1 MNKLLEATD
10 HAIGYLFGDPMWIL
24 FFVPVLLTIAVMV
37 SRFRIIPN
45 KLQTLIEMV
54 HEFLEAQFKPLF
66 KHAPDYSKW
75 MPFFLAIFFYIL
87 TLNMMGIIPG
97 VHPLTSDIVLTAS
110 MALFIFAISTFIGIK
125 RNGPIR
131 YLVLLTP
138 GGIPAVMRVIMFPVE
153 LISLLSKPFSLA
165 VRLYANMFAG
175 HTVIR
180 TILGLTETF
189 KSAFVVPLDL
199 VAVSILLAFEVF
211 VALIQAFIFAYL
223 SAIYITDN
231 LYLSEHH

>member
-1 MNKLLEATD
+1 
-10 HAIGYLFGDPMWIL
+10 
-24 FFVPVLLTIAVMV
+24 
-37 SRFRIIPN
+37 
-45 KLQTLIEMV
+45 
-54 HEFLEAQFKPLF
+54 
-66 KHAPDYSKW
+66 
-75 MPFFLAIFFYIL
+75 
-87 TLNMMGIIPG
+87 
-97 VHPLTSDIVLTAS
+97 
-110 MALFIFAISTFIGIK
+110 
-125 RNGPIR
+125 
-131 YLVLLTP
+131 
-138 GGIPAVMRVIMFPVE
+138 MRVIMFPVE

-180 TILGLTETF
+180 TILGLTEIF